1 MKIKEV
7 KVISLEIPMKEPYKI
22 ANVIFKN
29 AYATIVKITT
39 NDGISGIGECIARVS
54 PKVTESIIN
63 DFFKPILIGRD
74 PLDFEVLWKD
84 MYNIMRGR
92 GHSRGFFV
100 EAIAGIDIAIW
111 DIIGKYHKLPIA
123 KLLGGNQNKNIKV
136 YASSL
141 MHKDIKTLEK
151 EAEELVEKGFEG
163 IKLKIGRGIDK
174 DIENIARIR
183 NVIGYDIKLM
193 VDANSYYRASEAI
206 QLGSKMKEYDIYWF
220 EEPVPTDD
228 LNGYEK
234 INKSLDMPIA
244 GGESEFTVFGFRDL
258 LERDAVEIVQPN
270 VARAG
275 GFTECKKITNLA
287 SIYNKYYAPQTG
299 MSSAICLVASM
310 HLAAATPNF
319 LIFEYMVLD
328 NPLLNILKNPIPVP
342 KNGYCELSDKPGLGY
357 ELDENKIN
365 DFIMK

>member
-1 MKIKEV
+1 MKIKDV
-7 KVISLEIPMKEPYKI
+7 KVISLEIPMEEPYKI
-22 ANVIFKN
+22 ANVKFN
-29 AYATIVKITT
+29 SAYTTIVKIIT
-39 NDGISGIGECIARVS
+39 NNGITGIGECIARVS
-54 PKVTESIIN
+54 PKVAESIVN

-74 PLDFEVLWKD
+74 PLDFEVLWHD
-84 MYNIMRGR
+84 MYNMMRGR
-92 GHSRGFFV
+92 GHSRGFFI

-123 KLLGGNQNKNIKV
+123 KILGGYCNKKIKV

-141 MHKDIKTLEK
+141 MHKDIKILEK
-151 EAEELVEKGFEG
+151 EAENLVERGYEG

-183 NVIGYDIKLM
+183 KVIGYDIKLM
-193 VDANSYYRASEAI
+193 VDANSFYRASEAI
-206 QLGSKMKEYDIYWF
+206 RLGSKMKEYDIYWF

-228 LNGYEK
+228 IHGYEK
-234 INKSLDMPIA
+234 INKTLDIPIV
-244 GGESEFTVFGFRDL
+244 GGESEFTAFGFRDL

-299 MSSAICLVASM
+299 MSSAICMIASM

-319 LIFEYMVLD
+319 LIFEYMILN
-328 NPLLNILKNPIPVP
+328 NPLLDILEEPIPVP
-342 KNGYCELSDKPGLGY
+342 KDGYCEVPNKPGLGY
-357 ELDENKIN
+357 ELDENKIKKYIIN
-365 DFIMK
+365 